1 MEDGQ
6 KNIFSDLKFAHVP
19 AAAVGHARSR
29 VLHAIGAESRNG
41 LWTMGNVAS
50 NAWQLD
56 DSMKVSPIALT
67 NPSHTPCVGAF

>member
-1 MEDGQ
+1 M
-6 KNIFSDLKFAHVP
+6 FASDLKFAHVS
-19 AAAVGHARSR
+19 AVAVGFVRSR
-29 VLHAIGAESRNG
+29 LLHVIGAESSNG